1 MPKEFGG
8 LGLKELKK
16 FNMAML
22 AKQGWRLLTE
32 ANPLVSAVMKS
43 KYYAGKNLLNV
54 ELGCNPSYVWRGI
67 FAALDAVKAGA
78 RRKIGNG

>member
-22 AKQGWRLLTE
+22 AEQGWRLLTE

-43 KYYAGKNLLNV
+43 KYYARKNL
-54 ELGCNPSYVWRGI
+54 
-67 FAALDAVKAGA
+67 
-78 RRKIGNG
+78 

>member
-22 AKQGWRLLTE
+22 AKQRWRLLEE
-32 ANPLVSAVMKS
+32 ANLLVSAVMKS
-43 KYYAGKNLLNV
+43 KYCAQTDLLNAD
-54 ELGCNPSYVWRGI
+54 LRNSPSYV
-67 FAALDAVKAGA
+67 
-78 RRKIGNG
+78 